1 MMTYEEWGEK
11 YQPIQNFTDYGF
23 DGHLFETYGT
33 DIEFVQSV
41 PHDRCWTLIEGDE
54 GLWIV
59 EGRRFVNRLGYFVT
73 MNSWS
78 DAVEVPV

>member
-1 MMTYEEWGEK
+1 MTYEEWGNTYK
-11 YQPIQNFTDYGF
+11 PIQNFTDYGF
-23 DGHLFETYGT
+23 DRHLFETYGE
-33 DIEFVQSV
+33 DLEFVQAV
-41 PHDRCWTLIEGDE
+41 QNERCWTLVEGDE

-78 DAVEVPV
+78 ETVEVPV